1 MYDVGSLTLTQGREA
16 RANMR
21 STDQSWWKGGM
32 LHLDCMVII
41 PKGADLSGLSHTGSL
56 LLAAEAG
63 AVDVHSTDDSNDA

>member
-1 MYDVGSLTLTQGREA
+1 
-16 RANMR
+16 
-21 STDQSWWKGGM
+21 M